1 MRGNL
6 RDFHRTEYHQNAPM
20 CIVVA
25 AVIVSV
31 VMTAIGCVTV
41 AVTQD
46 PLFLGRNIFDCKIL
60 LLGLIVFHVF
70 HVGDD
75 LIASRLFRKILVFL
89 LKFT

>member
-1 MRGNL
+1 METL
-6 RDFHRTEYHQNAPM
+6 HIFHQTEYHQNASL

-41 AVTQD
+41 AATQD
-46 PLFLGRNIFDCKIL
+46 HLFLGRNIFDCKIL
-60 LLGLIVFHVF
+60 FSNRILGLIVFHVF

-75 LIASRLFRKILVFL
+75 LIVSRTYWCLSSNL
-89 LKFT
+89 

>member
-1 MRGNL
+1 
-6 RDFHRTEYHQNAPM
+6 M

-60 LLGLIVFHVF
+60 LLGLIVFHV
-70 HVGDD
+70 GDD